1 VFTSSPTACEGNITC
16 RNAERHSNR
25 RRPSRTAYGPVDRLA
40 KILPRRNFY
49 GRGTGVGR
57 GLTDGATLGVG
68 VGLTVAVGD
77 GDAVT
82 VGLGVAVA
90 VAVAVAVGLA
100 VAVAVAVAVGV
111 AVGVGVGVPP
121 PTAAKMSTRPQPYT
135 LFGGPAPPH

>member
-1 VFTSSPTACEGNITC
+1 VEQLTDSLAVV
-16 RNAERHSNR
+16 RNL
-25 RRPSRTAYGPVDRLA
+25 RLGQ
-40 KILPRRNFY
+40 FY

-68 VGLTVAVGD
+68 DGLTVAVGD

-90 VAVAVAVGLA
+90 VAV
-100 VAVAVAVAVGV
+100 GV

-121 PTAAKMSTRPQPYT
+121 PATAAKISTRPQPYT
-135 LFGGPAPPH
+135 LFGGPASPH